1 MSTPLREPP
10 GTAAPETDRPWR
22 IAAEGRAATKGWA
35 RTIRADPRAAARAY
49 AYLRDHPFQRYPG
62 RCFPL
67 RGKVNEGVWQYEV
80 NATYRLRYALSMNED
95 RTVLVLYAGDY
106 H

>member
-1 MSTPLREPP
+1 MSVPLREPP
-10 GTAAPETDRPWR
+10 GTAAAQTKDPHHIE
-22 IAAEGRAATKGWA
+22 AASGSVAKGWD
-35 RTIRADPRAAARAY
+35 RTVKADAKAAARAF

-67 RGKVNEGVWQYEV
+67 RGPEQRGVWQYEV
-80 NATYRLRYALSMNED
+80 NDRHRLRYSAVKGEARLI
-95 RTVLVLYAGDY
+95 LVLYAGDY